1 MHSRALSHLPE
12 PTALT
17 SQVVHQSRAY
27 LQSLSTQADIMS
39 RGPASTDIAYHIA
52 INMYHECMNMLYV

>member
-1 MHSRALSHLPE
+1 MHSRAPSHLPE

-52 INMYHECMNMLYV
+52 INMNV